1 MLTSVEQKD
10 ILILSAYLSA
20 DWEVI
25 VNSSL
30 KKFLKYTLNVLLIIG
45 ITYFAL
51 HTLFKDNEP
60 GVILKKI
67 SEADIK
73 WILAAV
79 FLMMLFVCGE
89 SIQFRM
95 LFKGMKQKVSLV
107 KCILLSNIGFFFS
120 QITPGASGGQPLQ
133 VVYMTKLGVNA
144 FVSTLVCMM
153 VTLVYKLSLVF
164 LFLVALILQP
174 GFVGSAINDVLL
186 FFIVGIVIQAGFGL
200 FLLACVLK
208 PSLAAGVVNWFIKLG
223 AKIHLIKKPEE
234 TKKRAENSIKQYELA
249 SDFIKKNKCIM
260 AKMAIITIFQRL
272 AYFGVAFCVA
282 MALNIE
288 ECNPVKII
296 SLQIILSL
304 AVDMLPIPGAS
315 GANEILFVRL
325 QTMIFGQAVS
335 AGLLLNRGITYYF
348 LAIVTGIFT
357 LVAHIYFKRIKAK
370 LDRQARLETE
380 EQGGQL

>member
-1 MLTSVEQKD
+1 MS
-10 ILILSAYLSA
+10 
-20 DWEVI
+20 
-25 VNSSL
+25 SSL

-67 SEADIK
+67 GEADIK
-73 WILAAV
+73 WIMVAV
-79 FLMMLFVCGE
+79 LLMVFFVCGE

-95 LFKGMKQKVSLV
+95 LFKGMKQKVSFI

-133 VVYMTKLGVNA
+133 IVYMTKLGVNA

-153 VTLVYKLSLVF
+153 VTLVYKLSLVV
-164 LFLVALILQP
+164 LFLIALIIKP
-174 GFVGSAINDVLL
+174 VFVGNAIFDVLL
-186 FFIVGIVIQAGFGL
+186 FFIIGIVIQAGFGL

-208 PSLAAGVVNWFIKLG
+208 PSLAAGVVNWFINIG
-223 AKIHLIKKPEE
+223 AKLHLVKRPDETRKK
-234 TKKRAENSIKQYELA
+234 AENSIKQYEMA
-249 SDFIKKNKCIM
+249 SDFIKGNKLIM
-260 AKMAIITIFQRL
+260 LKMAIITILQRL

-282 MALNIE
+282 MALKIE
-288 ECNPVKII
+288 DCNPIEII
-296 SLQIILSL
+296 ALQIILSL

-348 LAIVTGIFT
+348 LAIVTGVFT
-357 LVAHIYFKRIKAK
+357 LIAHIYFKRIKAK
-370 LDRQARLETE
+370 ADSKALAKAE
-380 EQGGQL
+380 EQSEHP